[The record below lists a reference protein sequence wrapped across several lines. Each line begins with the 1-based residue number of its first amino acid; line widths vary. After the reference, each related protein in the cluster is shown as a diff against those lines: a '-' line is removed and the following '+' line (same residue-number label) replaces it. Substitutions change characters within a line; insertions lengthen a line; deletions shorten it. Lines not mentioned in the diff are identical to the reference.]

1 MRLVALGVATMVV
14 AACAGPTDISSDS
27 ATTNQPASSSVGST
41 TSTAPTPTPP
51 SSSVAPP
58 SADSITLVE
67 VASGLERPV
76 DLVWLDDVPY
86 VVEQGGLVV
95 PLRDGRPGAP
105 VLDLRSIVSTG
116 GEQGLLALEF
126 ADDVAYVNYTNLD
139 GDTVVAALDVDD
151 DGTIDPRS
159 ARILLTIDQPYANH
173 NGGDLQIGPD
183 GMLYIATGDGG
194 SADDPERV
202 ALDPSS
208 LLGKILRID
217 PRLDSGRP
225 YTIPDDNPFVSVA
238 GARPEIWA
246 LGLRNPWRFD
256 IDPLTG
262 DLWIADVG
270 QNLWEEINHVVAA
283 SDEVGGR
290 GANFGWSALEGTHRF
305 NDDQDPEGAVDP
317 VFEYPHGDAG
327 CSVSGGAVYT
337 GSAIPSL
344 FGWFVAGDF
353 CSGRV
358 FALRADDVVAITVTG
373 AVSAVRRGPDGEVYV
388 LEHGAGRIV
397 RLAPA

>member
-1 MRLVALGVATMVV
+1 MRLVALVVATAVV
-14 AACAGPTDISSDS
+14 AACAGSSDDGS
-27 ATTNQPASSSVGST
+27 GSTTTDQPASSVGST
-41 TSTAPTPTPP
+41 SSAAPTPIPP

-76 DLVWLDDVPY
+76 DLVWRDDVPY
-86 VVEQGGLVV
+86 AVEQSGLVV
-95 PLRDGRPGAP
+95 PLRDGRPGEP
-105 VLDLRSIVSTG
+105 VLDIRSIVSTG

-126 ADDVAYVNYTNLD
+126 AANTAYVNYTNLD
-139 GDTVVAALDVDD
+139 GDTVVAALSIGS
-151 DGTIDPRS
+151 DGIIDPRS

-173 NGGDLQIGPD
+173 NGGDLHLGPD

-194 SADDPERV
+194 SAGDPERV
-202 ALDPSS
+202 ALDTSS

-217 PRLDSGRP
+217 PRLGSDP
-225 YTIPDDNPFVSVA
+225 IPDDNPFVGVA
-238 GARPEIWA
+238 GARPEIWS

-262 DLWIADVG
+262 DLWVADVG
-270 QNLWEEINHVVAA
+270 QNLWEEVNHVVAGT
-283 SDEVGGR
+283 DEVGGR

-305 NDDQDPEGAVDP
+305 NDDQDPDGAVAP

-358 FALRADDVVAITVTG
+358 FALHADDAVAITVTG
-373 AVSAVRRGPDGEVYV
+373 AVSAVRRGPDGEVYI
-388 LEHGAGRIV
+388 LDHSAGRIV

>member
-1 MRLVALGVATMVV
+1 MRFVTLVVATSVV
-14 AACAGPTDISSDS
+14 AACAGPADNGSGPATTDRPTSSSDS
-27 ATTNQPASSSVGST
+27 ST
-41 TSTAPTPTPP
+41 TSSTVTPP

-67 VASGLERPV
+67 VGSGFERPV
-76 DLVWLDDVPY
+76 DLFWRDDLPY
-86 VVEQGGLVV
+86 VVEQSGVVV
-95 PLRDGRPGAP
+95 PLVDGRPGEP
-105 VLDLRSIVSTG
+105 VLDIRSIVSTG
-116 GEQGLLALEF
+116 GEQGLLAVEF
-126 ADDVAYVNYTNLD
+126 AANTAFVNYTNLD
-139 GDTVVAALDVDD
+139 GDTVVAALGIGS
-151 DGTIDPRS
+151 DGLIDPSS
-159 ARILLTIDQPYANH
+159 ARVLLTIDQPYANH
-173 NGGDLQIGPD
+173 NGGDLHLGPD

-194 SADDPERV
+194 SAGDPERV

-217 PRLDSGRP
+217 PRLGSGRP
-225 YTIPDDNPFVSVA
+225 YTIPDDNPFVGVS
-238 GARPEIWA
+238 GARPEIWSI
-246 LGLRNPWRFD
+246 GLRNPWRFD

-270 QNLWEEINHVVAA
+270 QNLWEEVNHVAA
-283 SDEVGGR
+283 GGDEVGGR

-305 NDDQDPEGAVDP
+305 NDDQDPERAIAP

-337 GSAIPSL
+337 GSMIPSL
-344 FGWFVAGDF
+344 RGWFVAGDF

-358 FALRADDVVAITVTG
+358 FALRDGDVVAIAVTG

-388 LEHGAGRIV
+388 LDHAGGRV
-397 RLAPA
+397 LRLTPA